1 MVYLYERRNFMI
13 SDLEKLSTGL
23 TKGADRRPDEAQ
35 RLADRIKSDPKI
47 QRELARDGQAQIT
60 NDAGRTFVIRRKVAA
75 ASGSSTTGL
84 QV

>member
-1 MVYLYERRNFMI
+1 MI

-23 TKGADRRPDEAQ
+23 TKGTDRQPDEAQ
-35 RLADRIKSDPKI
+35 RLADRIKSDPEI
-47 QRELARDGQAQIT
+47 QRELTRNGRAQIT

-75 ASGSSTTGL
+75 ASSGSSTTGL